1 MKKKEKLKK
10 SWEKLADVLCE
21 MPSRFEK
28 MRRRIYK
35 ADETLSSPPSFQDFI
50 KKRLEPVVIVVI
62 ASYPIDL
69 QRISMTARQK
79 SLVIR
84 CHIPIISDNE

>member
-35 ADETLSSPPSFQDFI
+35 ADETSSSPLFIGIFI
-50 KKRLEPVVIVVI
+50 KMQKYI
-62 ASYPIDL
+62 ALI
-69 QRISMTARQK
+69 ARV
-79 SLVIR
+79 S
-84 CHIPIISDNE
+84 